1 MALAFVLGRGGASV
15 VRARPPRRL
24 LRTVHKSQLSTWPR
38 LVPHQALVAHSKLC
52 VDIRARLARD
62 AWTRRNAELL
72 RVFPR
77 VLATSSSNESLVQT
91 LRRLIRVALHF
102 AKLLGLALPLALTA
116 PVAFSAGTLM
126 PTVVEQWWEL
136 ALWLAQYSSPT
147 VMKFLQWASTRRD
160 MFPASFCDRFETFH
174 EHAPM
179 HSWAQ
184 TEDALK
190 MAFGD
195 NWRDVMEVDNHPIGS
210 GCIAQVY
217 RGRIKE
223 TNEQVAVKVIHPHVK
238 QMVALDL
245 QLLRTFVAMFEVI
258 PTLRWLGGKDSVT
271 EFASLME
278 RQLNLRT
285 EGENLALFSE
295 HFRNRKGLRFPVPL
309 MDYTTENVLVESFE
323 DGLHFSEIL
332 SQMEP
337 PRRKAVARV
346 VLEAYLRM
354 VFLDNFAHGDLHPG
368 NLLFDEQ
375 DAGRN
380 ARVSR
385 SEAIRNAGVVV
396 IDAGIV
402 TKLEQQ
408 DLRNFVELFHAVA
421 TGNGYK
427 AGELIVARSK
437 GRIGPNGAVIP
448 TKCKDLES
456 FCTGMERIVNDA
468 LSWRLSLKQVHVG
481 ALLRQVMELCCTHEV
496 KLEGKYAS
504 IVVSIAVLEAVGRKL
519 DPDIDILAVAL
530 PIITQSLVKNIC
542 TERIKTMAQSTPL
555 DAALQLFTS
564 VQETE
569 FATQSKTKAVVALSV
584 PQELDRKQKRE
595 LQKLLVPLVF
605 LFRAVTASYVALHA
619 CNNSKRDSKQL
630 FDTLQTLVQSSK
642 EVETPSLTVFKDGVE
657 VATVTTDGELKDR
670 VNKLVQHIGWSPD
683 CPDETQLHNYLSPI
697 NAEEL
702 LGDVAAFTATT
713 GQRDYVANAANVSS
727 IIWHARIRFQSGVCG
742 ASWRTKSVQRIT
754 DVHEFPGHIACDDA
768 SESELVVPVFDK
780 QGEVIALI
788 DLDCPK
794 KNGFSAE
801 DERTFVEVARV
812 MSEAWTGA
820 TLVCRTCSR
829 EALIM

>member
-160 MFPASFCDRFETFH
+160 MFRASFCDRFETFH

-530 PIITQSLVKNIC
+530 PIITQSLVKN
-542 TERIKTMAQSTPL
+542 
-555 DAALQLFTS
+555 
-564 VQETE
+564 V
-569 FATQSKTKAVVALSV
+569 LS
-584 PQELDRKQKRE
+584 
-595 LQKLLVPLVF
+595 
-605 LFRAVTASYVALHA
+605 
-619 CNNSKRDSKQL
+619 
-630 FDTLQTLVQSSK
+630 
-642 EVETPSLTVFKDGVE
+642 
-657 VATVTTDGELKDR
+657 
-670 VNKLVQHIGWSPD
+670 
-683 CPDETQLHNYLSPI
+683 
-697 NAEEL
+697 
-702 LGDVAAFTATT
+702 
-713 GQRDYVANAANVSS
+713 
-727 IIWHARIRFQSGVCG
+727 
-742 ASWRTKSVQRIT
+742 
-754 DVHEFPGHIACDDA
+754 
-768 SESELVVPVFDK
+768 
-780 QGEVIALI
+780 
-788 DLDCPK
+788 
-794 KNGFSAE
+794 
-801 DERTFVEVARV
+801 
-812 MSEAWTGA
+812 
-820 TLVCRTCSR
+820 
-829 EALIM
+829 